1 VLSGASAN
9 RIDIRKVHFCL
20 SESAYG
26 GLFAAGKGNTV
37 NGSVS
42 VGLMLFP
49 GSLQLERHIKSTVK
63 QVEVDVG
70 GAVQKGVWENAREK
84 IYIPPCSSGFQ
95 VGLLHSNSSSIAA
108 NST

>member
-26 GLFAAGKGNTV
+26 GLFAAGKENTV

-63 QVEVDVG
+63 QVEVD
-70 GAVQKGVWENAREK
+70 GAGQCKRVFGRMRVKRYISHRVQVDFK
-84 IYIPPCSSGFQ
+84 
-95 VGLLHSNSSSIAA
+95 
-108 NST
+108 